1 MKTLSVSTIS
11 GAAIGRWPYILS
23 ALGIKVPSAGHHGAC
38 PACGGK
44 DRFRLDDKAGRGTW
58 FCNQCGH
65 GDGLDLVRL
74 VTGRKVKE
82 VAGMVSEVLALPEIL
97 EKPALPARKKAAGKE
112 AGAERYTRLRQQSCN
127 GEPVYLTN
135 KGLHGYS
142 LPLLLQ
148 PLNLAGITFSSGSL
162 LLPLTD
168 ISGNITGGQLINPDG
183 DKSLLP
189 GSQLSGAFIAL
200 TDIPAET
207 PEQVIITE
215 GFATALTVSLLTEG
229 WIVAAVAATNLLK
242 VTEQIR

>member
-1 MKTLSVSTIS
+1 MLS
-11 GAAIGRWPYILS
+11 
-23 ALGIKVPSAGHHGAC
+23 
-38 PACGGK
+38 
-44 DRFRLDDKAGRGTW
+44 
-58 FCNQCGH
+58 
-65 GDGLDLVRL
+65 
-74 VTGRKVKE
+74 
-82 VAGMVSEVLALPEIL
+82 
-97 EKPALPARKKAAGKE
+97 
-112 AGAERYTRLRQQSCN
+112 
-127 GEPVYLTN
+127 
-135 KGLHGYS
+135 
-142 LPLLLQ
+142 Q
-148 PLNLAGITFSSGSL
+148 PLNLAGITFCSGSL

-242 VTEQIR
+242 VTEQIRKRWPETR